1 MVKLMI
7 LSPFDGDGFETV
19 TYPKEPRGYCLPDLI
34 DCLGWIS

>member
-19 TYPKEPRGYCLPDLI
+19 TYPNGILI
-34 DCLGWIS
+34 PNI